1 MKDCLSVKEYA
12 TLHGMTEQAVY
23 KKIRAGKLQTTA
35 RQENGKRKLYILLD
49 PAGNDETVST
59 PDTAEPAA
67 RAPDPH
73 PGEAAAAG
81 VPQDTGSAG
90 SPATATDGRQGA
102 GSAPAT
108 EITALEKAVEALTA
122 QLAEKDRQIERLTE
136 LLYREQELQ
145 ANSHRLLNAATEP
158 AARAPAPDQAA
169 AADDGDTL
177 NPAGQEPE
185 QEQQKPKKRGFW
197 YWLFN

>member
-23 KKIRAGKLQTTA
+23 KKIRVGKLQTTE

-49 PAGNDETVST
+49 PAGNNATVST
-59 PDTAEPAA
+59 PDTAEPAT

-73 PGEAAAAG
+73 PGEAD
-81 VPQDTGSAG
+81 DTGDHSPAGAG
-90 SPATATDGRQGA
+90 SPAATA
-102 GSAPAT
+102 
-108 EITALEKAVEALTA
+108 EIVALEKALEALTA
-122 QLAEKDRQIERLTE
+122 QLAEKDRQIERLTD
-136 LLYREQELQ
+136 LLYREQGLQ
-145 ANSHRLLNAATEP
+145 AQSHMLLT
-158 AARAPAPDQAA
+158 ARTTTTPPDPTQ
-169 AADDGDTL
+169 DNGTDNGDHS
-177 NPAGQEPE
+177 PAGQEPE

>member
-23 KKIRAGKLQTTA
+23 KKIRAGKLQTTE
-35 RQENGKRKLYILLD
+35 RQENGKRKLHILLD
-49 PAGNDETVST
+49 PAGNNEEVST
-59 PDTAEPAA
+59 PDTRTEA
-67 RAPDPH
+67 RTPDPH
-73 PGEAAAAG
+73 PGEAAASG
-81 VPQDTGSAG
+81 DLQDPGRAG
-90 SPATATDGRQGA
+90 SPAAATDGSQDA
-102 GSAPAT
+102 GSAPAA

>member
-23 KKIRAGKLQTTA
+23 KKIRAGKLQTTE

-49 PAGNDETVST
+49 PAGNNETVST
-59 PDTAEPAA
+59 PDTPPAA

-73 PGEAAAAG
+73 PDEAAAAG
-81 VPQDTGSAG
+81 VPQDPGRAG
-90 SPATATDGRQGA
+90 SPAAATDGSQGA
-102 GSAPAT
+102 GSAPAA

-169 AADDGDTL
+169 AADDGDPL